1 MFRCGWRLEVENV
14 GRSVQDQGGGA
25 GEGGLAH
32 AVARQARGMRMPPR
46 ARWGLAARRAD
57 EAWKSGFR
65 EGVPNPC
72 ARRWEGRDP
81 QAGKMRQASCQ
92 DAKGTCP
99 SNTPSAQR
107 EARTGHPR
115 TAYAGIRGCM
125 GSLASAECAVQD
137 GRDAGVARG
146 VFGFLAGV

>member
-1 MFRCGWRLEVENV
+1 VVE
-14 GRSVQDQGGGA
+14 QGK
-25 GEGGLAH
+25 GGLAD

-46 ARWGLAARRAD
+46 ARRGLAARCAD

-65 EGVPNPC
+65 KGVPSLR

-81 QAGKMRQASCQ
+81 QAGKGRQASRQ
-92 DAKGTCP
+92 QAKGTWLF
-99 SNTPSAQR
+99 NTPLAQR

-137 GRDAGVARG
+137 WRDACVARG